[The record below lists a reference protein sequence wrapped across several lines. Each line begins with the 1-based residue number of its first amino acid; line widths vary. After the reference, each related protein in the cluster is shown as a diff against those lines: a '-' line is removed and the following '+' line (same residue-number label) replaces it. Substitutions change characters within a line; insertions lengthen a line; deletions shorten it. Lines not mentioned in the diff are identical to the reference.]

1 MASRTIPSEGLKLEA
16 RRVLVGNGGSALE
29 RPSVKAIFYDRESR
43 VGENSESIPIGTLS
57 PGETAP
63 VLIKL
68 PSDKTVT
75 RQELQVEALSA
86 PYWTVEG
93 PPMQFTRVRLVQQD
107 GEVWLFG
114 RLLNAR
120 TDAMAL
126 TGVEVLVTLYDDAG
140 AVIGFGRGFSEASEI
155 RPGERS
161 AAEVRIERLGNRK
174 VPIAAWDYRIDY
186 NLTEGAQQVRKRVL
200 SSSRVVRTAGAPEPL
215 PPSPRMSGE
224 ALLAEGAE
232 RVDKAR

>member
-1 MASRTIPSEGLKLEA
+1 
-16 RRVLVGNGGSALE
+16 
-29 RPSVKAIFYDRESR
+29 
-43 VGENSESIPIGTLS
+43 
-57 PGETAP
+57 
-63 VLIKL
+63 
-68 PSDKTVT
+68 
-75 RQELQVEALSA
+75 
-86 PYWTVEG
+86 
-93 PPMQFTRVRLVQQD
+93 MQFTRVRLVQQD

-120 TDAMAL
+120 TDALAL
-126 TGVEVLVTLYDDAG
+126 AGVEVLVTLYDDAG

-200 SSSRVVRTAGAPEPL
+200 SSSNRVIRTAGAPETL

-224 ALLAEGAE
+224 ALLAEGA
-232 RVDKAR
+232 DKAR